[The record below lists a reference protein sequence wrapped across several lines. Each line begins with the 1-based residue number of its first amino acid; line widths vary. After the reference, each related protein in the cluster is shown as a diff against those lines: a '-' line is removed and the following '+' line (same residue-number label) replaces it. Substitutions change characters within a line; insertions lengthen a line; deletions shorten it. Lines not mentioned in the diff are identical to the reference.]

1 MTMDRLGTVAVEIVC
16 VAVSGAASWAP
27 VTRTVFISLVDK
39 CSIAAGRNRDTG
51 YCDAICGGDGW
62 CRLQSAVNKQLH
74 GIRNVSEWVQ
84 GDSFRGIRCK
94 AVSTEIVIDGQIAK
108 GCCAGIDNTENISDT
123 VAGGISVRKC
133 CF

>member
-1 MTMDRLGTVAVEIVC
+1 MGAGDTDSVYHVARCSKGRIIID
-16 VAVSGAASWAP
+16 
-27 VTRTVFISLVDK
+27 ISLVDK

-123 VAGGISVRKC
+123 VAGGISVRKR
-133 CF
+133 CFRCS